1 MGTDEGG
8 FLESEP
14 TRGGRGAAALPE
26 GEGLADNVFDVDV
39 AWEAATR
46 SRERDDASGEA
57 QALTVL
63 GQALDEAGRS
73 DEADYL
79 HRRAHDV
86 APDATVRLIQAEL
99 LMQRGFELKRYGGDP
114 DTAWGEWFGKEE
126 REAEIVRRR
135 EKALS
140 DAQSAF
146 RQAGRIFR
154 TVGLR
159 ERGDDAARR
168 AHELMPSR
176 FRHFSWYLQVLQPYT
191 EEVDVNGDS
200 GNAAPTAPDPAEPP
214 TPVPPQAPP
223 VPRSR
228 LPEERADGGTEYP
241 GGAHAAPGSLFEEI
255 LVGFLAVKFLGP
267 FLEAFAGK
275 IGEQFGE
282 SAVRALGRIR
292 VTRKHDT
299 DSRNL
304 EIDDSDTGIPT
315 VLVLPEDFT
324 EEAQLALI
332 DLDVTAGEVRGTTL
346 RWNPDTAAWEPVEDD
361 QDS

>member
-1 MGTDEGG
+1 
-8 FLESEP
+8 
-14 TRGGRGAAALPE
+14 
-26 GEGLADNVFDVDV
+26 
-39 AWEAATR
+39 
-46 SRERDDASGEA
+46 
-57 QALTVL
+57 VL

-86 APDATVRLIQAEL
+86 APDGTVRLIQAEL
-99 LMQRGFELKRYGGDP
+99 LMQRGFELKRDGGDP
-114 DTAWGEWFGKEE
+114 DTAWGAWLGKDE

-135 EKALS
+135 ERALS
-140 DAQSAF
+140 AAQSAF

-154 TVGLR
+154 TVGMR

-168 AHELMPSR
+168 AHELLPSR
-176 FRHFSWYLQVLQPYT
+176 FRQHSWYLQVLQPYT

-200 GNAAPTAPDPAEPP
+200 GYAAASTPDTTEPP
-214 TPVPPQAPP
+214 TPVPPRASP
-223 VPRSR
+223 VPRSG
-228 LPEERADGGTEYP
+228 LPEKRGEAGAEHL
-241 GGAHAAPGSLFEEI
+241 GGALASPGSLFEEI

-275 IGEQFGE
+275 LGEQFGE

-292 VTRKHDT
+292 VTRRRDT

-304 EIDDSDTGIPT
+304 EIDDPNTGSPT

-332 DLDVTAGEVRGTTL
+332 ELDVAAEEVRGTTL
-346 RWNPDTAAWEPVEDD
+346 RWNPDTAAWEAAEDD
-361 QDS
+361 RDS